1 MRLSK
6 VILFGAVGLS
16 SVLTGCQSMQQSIN
30 KTFNKTLSLRQGTR
44 ELVLEPTF
52 ARATTEKENLTYRR
66 QNRMSPIL
74 TDKFV
79 IQGNAIDGL
88 VVFGR
93 KTGYVVW
100 RLHVENGIEGGVE
113 LAGAGDQATLFFG
126 GGDGMVRA
134 VELATGKVLWS
145 TTLRAEL
152 LAKPTVD
159 RGVLIAQTGADVVYG
174 LEAIS
179 GKLLWTYNRQVTGN
193 LSVRATTQPVV
204 VGENVLAGF
213 SDGVLV
219 SLRKRDGV
227 LQWERKVG
235 RGNRFRDVDSTPTV
249 RGNRA
254 YVASYDGSLVALNT
268 DSGEILWQADFGGYL
283 PVTLGTQA
291 YSDRLYFS
299 TVDGRVL
306 EIEESTGKELRAIRL
321 RSGIATQPVI
331 SRNLLIFGE
340 SEGAVRVVDL
350 ASFKTV
356 AQYQS
361 GEGLLST
368 PTLDNKGHELWF
380 ISSSANLYSLKLSYR
395 RVAERF
401 PWKRIE
407 SSSQSASF

>member
-1 MRLSK
+1 MRIAK
-6 VILFGAVGLS
+6 VLLLGLVGLS
-16 SVLTGCQSMQQSIN
+16 SVLTGCQSIN
-30 KTFNKTLSLRQGTR
+30 QVLSLKPSTR

-52 ARATTEKENLTYRR
+52 ARVTTEKENLTYRR

-74 TDKFV
+74 TDRYV
-79 IQGNAIDGL
+79 IQGNAVDGL
-88 VVFGR
+88 VVYGR
-93 KTGYVVW
+93 PSGNVVW
-100 RLHVENGIEGGVE
+100 RLAVENGIEGGVE
-113 LAGAGDQATLFFG
+113 IAGSGDQATLFFG

-204 VGENVLAGF
+204 VGENVLVGF

-254 YVASYDGSLVALNT
+254 YVASYDGSLAALNT
-268 DSGEILWQADFGGYL
+268 ESGEILWQADFGGYL

-321 RSGIATQPVI
+321 KAGIATQPVLA
-331 SRNLLIFGE
+331 RGLLIFGE

-350 ASFKTV
+350 GSFKTV

-407 SSSQSASF
+407 SSSPSASF